1 MSLVL
6 FLVGTVGGGLL
17 VGYLNRPD
25 EWYARLSKPWFT
37 PPDSVFAPV
46 WILLYVMIAFVGWRT
61 YSHHSP
67 SAQMTVWS
75 VALGLNFFWSP
86 VFFGLRQPG
95 AALLVIVTLLI
106 MIGTFIY
113 FSWPEDAIS
122 SLLFGPYAAWV
133 LFAAVLNA
141 GIWHLNR

>member
-1 MSLVL
+1 
-6 FLVGTVGGGLL
+6 
-17 VGYLNRPD
+17 
-25 EWYARLSKPWFT
+25 
-37 PPDSVFAPV
+37 
-46 WILLYVMIAFVGWRT
+46 
-61 YSHHSP
+61 
-67 SAQMTVWS
+67 MTVWS
-75 VALGLNFFWSP
+75 VALGLNFIWSP

-133 LFAAVLNA
+133 LFAALLNA